1 MIIRNGEIL
10 LTNSTSSVNNSYD
23 NIKLSNS
30 TILERNM
37 SLKPGQN
44 TGRDGGIYREQGPR
58 GGLRD
63 NYSTIP
69 DRTIA
74 PPNIKAK
81 FKLGSC

>member
-1 MIIRNGEIL
+1 
-10 LTNSTSSVNNSYD
+10 
-23 NIKLSNS
+23 
-30 TILERNM
+30 M

-74 PPNIKAK
+74 PPTSTPNSSWVRVERTPDSKR
-81 FKLGSC
+81 

>member
-1 MIIRNGEIL
+1 
-10 LTNSTSSVNNSYD
+10 
-23 NIKLSNS
+23 
-30 TILERNM
+30 M

-74 PPNIKAK
+74 PPTSNQTQAG
-81 FKLGSC
+81 FV

>member
-1 MIIRNGEIL
+1 MEINSIRIGE
-10 LTNSTSSVNNSYD
+10 
-23 NIKLSNS
+23 K
-30 TILERNM
+30 M

-74 PPNIKAK
+74 PPTSKPNSSWVRVERTPDSKR
-81 FKLGSC
+81 

>member
-1 MIIRNGEIL
+1 
-10 LTNSTSSVNNSYD
+10 
-23 NIKLSNS
+23 
-30 TILERNM
+30 M

-74 PPNIKAK
+74 PQHQSQIQAGFVLNVHQIVSDE
-81 FKLGSC
+81 L

>member
-1 MIIRNGEIL
+1 
-10 LTNSTSSVNNSYD
+10 
-23 NIKLSNS
+23 
-30 TILERNM
+30 M

-69 DRTIA
+69 DHTIA
-74 PPNIKAK
+74 PPTSKPNSSWIRVERTPDSKRWIVK
-81 FKLGSC
+81 GCWTSLTVLFIENKKEN

>member
-1 MIIRNGEIL
+1 MA
-10 LTNSTSSVNNSYD
+10 
-23 NIKLSNS
+23 
-30 TILERNM
+30 
-37 SLKPGQN
+37 LKPGQN

-74 PPNIKAK
+74 PPTSKTK
-81 FKLGSC
+81 LKLGSC